1 MITTRSGF
9 PRGALVVMLCAAYSL
24 LAYLGARASQP
35 NVAAAIVA
43 FAPLLALLGWMV
55 WQSPHRLPV
64 LLLAVP
70 SIGLLWSQRTV
81 LLQHYDL
88 AYLLQHAGT
97 LGLLAFMFGRTLR
110 SGSTPLVSRFAE
122 MAHGSISARVARYT
136 RGVTWAW
143 TLFFTAMTLSSFVLF
158 IAAPLPTW
166 ALFANLLSPLLV
178 LALFVAEY
186 LVRLRAL
193 PAHERT
199 GPIEAIRAYARYSV
213 ETTTRRAAARTQ
225 AAAAEPFAAPSA
237 ERR

>member
-55 WQSPHRLPV
+55 WQSLHRLPV

-122 MAHGSISARVARYT
+122 IAHGSISARVARY
-136 RGVTWAW
+136 
-143 TLFFTAMTLSSFVLF
+143 
-158 IAAPLPTW
+158 
-166 ALFANLLSPLLV
+166 
-178 LALFVAEY
+178 
-186 LVRLRAL
+186 
-193 PAHERT
+193 
-199 GPIEAIRAYARYSV
+199 SV
-213 ETTTRRAAARTQ
+213 ETTNRRAAARTQ